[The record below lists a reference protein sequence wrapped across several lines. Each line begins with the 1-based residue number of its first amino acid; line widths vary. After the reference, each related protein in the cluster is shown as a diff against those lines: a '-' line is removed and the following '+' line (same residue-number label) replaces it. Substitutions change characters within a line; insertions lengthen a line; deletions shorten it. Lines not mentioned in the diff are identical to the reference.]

1 MIALLW
7 RVGWL
12 HLVRDRG
19 ALLLTFVLPVAFF
32 SVFASVFSEFDAG
45 RSSRVAARVV
55 AEDDSAVG
63 RTVAAAL
70 AAAAGLDATVTDAG
84 GAAAALGDGRASAV
98 VVVPRGFG
106 AALAAGAPPPPIL
119 VTVDPSNPVARA
131 SVGGTVQQAAVLA
144 LGGLQRTP
152 SRAEG
157 PSVEVRAAARFARSD
172 ASTSF
177 YAAGLG
183 MMFVLF
189 SLTMR
194 AGTVIDERDNGLVA
208 RLAVAGVG
216 VRPLCVARWLYLG
229 SVGVVQLSVMFAWA
243 IAVFGLRVDTLPMVA
258 GLGVMIAAS
267 AAVAASFGLL
277 LAELCTT
284 RAQLTAAANTLVLV
298 MSALGGSMVPRFLM
312 PPALVEAGYATI
324 NAWAIDG
331 FRKVLWYG
339 QSPDGLVRELTV
351 LLLGAALMM
360 GGACLMH
367 RLRRLR

>member
-7 RVGWL
+7 RLGWL
-12 HLVRDRG
+12 HLARDRG

-45 RSSRVAARVV
+45 RSTRVAAHVV
-55 AEDDSAVG
+55 PEDDSAAG
-63 RTVAAAL
+63 SAVAAGI
-70 AAAAGLDATVTDAG
+70 AAAAGLDATVADAT
-84 GAAAALGDGRASAV
+84 GAAAALADGTTSAIV
-98 VVVPRGFG
+98 LVPRGFG
-106 AALAAGAPPPPIL
+106 AALATGAAPPPIR
-119 VTVDPSNPVARA
+119 VTIDPSNPVARA
-131 SVGGTVQQAAVLA
+131 SVGGTVQQAAALA
-144 LGGLQRTP
+144 LFDLQGLPR
-152 SRAEG
+152 RAEG
-157 PSVEVRAAARFARSD
+157 PAVEVQAAASFARTD
-172 ASTSF
+172 ASTAF

-183 MMFVLF
+183 VMFVLF

-216 VRPLCVARWLYLG
+216 VWPLCVARWLYLA
-229 SVGVVQLSVMFAWA
+229 SVGVVQLGVMFGWA
-243 IAVFGLRVDTLPMVA
+243 VAVFGLRVDTLQTLA

-312 PPALVEAGYATI
+312 PPALVEAGYATV
-324 NAWAIDG
+324 NAWAVDG

-339 QSPDGLVRELTV
+339 QPPDGLARELTV
-351 LLLGAALMM
+351 LLIGAALMLAC
-360 GGACLMH
+360 GGFLH
-367 RLRRLR
+367 HLRRLR